1 MRSLVF
7 ALLLL
12 SGHACKHICSDD
24 AKCEQSLGRPTEKFE
39 KYGRESYALS
49 HSATPYN
56 GDFIRELNFVPNK
69 QSLPTIIF
77 MPGFGAE
84 ARDYTW
90 IMKYWASKGSRVI
103 GIDFP
108 KSGFFD
114 PQNHEKN
121 AQQVVKIAENYK
133 KADPSR
139 KIILAGHSK
148 GGKIAFYGA
157 SISDKIDAVIAFDP
171 VNAGGPP
178 CFVSDR
184 CYDYPVASNPQKQQK
199 GVLDTFKV
207 PSLIFSAPVD
217 AWNPDSQFHSLRFWN
232 DLSKDAY
239 LFDCENVSHAAWY
252 FEDHD
257 DLAVMSMG
265 MSSIFISALKNKK
278 RAYFNELHLDSLYPK
293 LSCHFTQK

>member
-39 KYGRESYALS
+39 KYGKESYALS

-121 AQQVVKIAENYK
+121 AQQVVKTCRK
-133 KADPSR
+133 LQKSR
-139 KIILAGHSK
+139 PLTKDH
-148 GGKIAFYGA
+148 
-157 SISDKIDAVIAFDP
+157 P
-171 VNAGGPP
+171 
-178 CFVSDR
+178 R
-184 CYDYPVASNPQKQQK
+184 R
-199 GVLDTFKV
+199 TFKRRKN
-207 PSLIFSAPVD
+207 SI
-217 AWNPDSQFHSLRFWN
+217 LR
-232 DLSKDAY
+232 
-239 LFDCENVSHAAWY
+239 
-252 FEDHD
+252 
-257 DLAVMSMG
+257 
-265 MSSIFISALKNKK
+265 
-278 RAYFNELHLDSLYPK
+278 R
-293 LSCHFTQK
+293 